1 MDRVLTVIE
10 PQVTLVETAAPSTT
24 VEEPATI
31 VVDAILSEVIMT
43 QTGSPEII
51 TVEAGIKGDKGDQGD
66 TGSAGPQG
74 AQGIQGVQGAP
85 GDTGPQGLQ
94 GLQGDQ
100 GPQGIQGA
108 TGPPGTTLHSGLTDV
123 DTDSALTAIHHT
135 LGTGANQ
142 ACAGSD
148 ARLSDAR
155 TPTSHGNEKHGST
168 FITEAGVTFEALNT
182 NGDIGSGS
190 SQVPAGDHGHT
201 AYVPHSLATA
211 VSDFLVAS
219 GVGQFVKKTL
229 AEVKTILGL
238 GTAAYTA
245 SSDYAVA
252 AKGVTNGDSH
262 DHDGGDGAQV
272 NHTKLSNIGTN
283 AHSAIDT
290 FVSSKAAASGLA
302 SLDGS
307 SLVVQNPANATATA
321 TASKIPIADASGY
334 LDTWISILTTGGWIP
349 AGETWTPGTHD
360 APSYVWS
367 ISGDKTTKYQ
377 AGQWV
382 KLTQDAAVKYLII
395 TKVAYSSPNTTITAY
410 GGTDYTLS
418 ANAITLPF
426 YSREKAPF
434 GFPIDP
440 GKWTI
445 TATDTSSR
453 SQTNPTQNQWYDL
466 IGAAIVTCPIGAWE
480 GNVKVWGTVAH
491 ATLPD
496 MSVSLSTSNNSESY
510 ARLTRRSAAT
520 VIAQLYSTFTI
531 SRARFTYTTATPLY
545 IITRTGQSGT
555 TIIQHRNDV
564 YECVVNLTCGYL

>member
-10 PQVTLVETAAPSTT
+10 PQVTLVETAAPSTV
-24 VEEPATI
+24 VEAPATI
-31 VVDAILSEVIMT
+31 IVDAILSEVIMT

-51 TVEAGIKGDKGDQGD
+51 TVEAGIQGNKGDQGD
-66 TGSAGPQG
+66 TGSTGPQG
-74 AQGIQGVQGAP
+74 AQGIQGAQGVP

-123 DTDSALTAIHHT
+123 DTDAAPTAIHHT

-142 ACAGSD
+142 ACAGND

-155 TPTSHGNEKHGST
+155 PPTSHGNEKHGST

-262 DHDGGDGAQV
+262 NHDGGDGGQID
-272 NHTKLSNIGTN
+272 HTKLSNIGTN

-290 FVSSKAAASGLA
+290 FISSKASASGLA
-302 SLDGS
+302 SLDSS
-307 SLVVQNPANATATA
+307 SLVVQNPVNSTATA

-334 LDTWISILTTGGWIP
+334 LDTWISTLTTGGWIP
-349 AGETWTPGTHD
+349 AGETWTAGTHD
-360 APSYVWS
+360 APSYVWT
-367 ISGDKTTKYQ
+367 ISGDKTAKYQ
-377 AGQWV
+377 AGQRV

-395 TKVAYSSPNTTITAY
+395 TKVAYSSPNTTVTAY

-426 YSREKAPF
+426 YSRETAPF
-434 GFPIDP
+434 GFPLDP
-440 GKWTI
+440 AKWTV
-445 TATDTSSR
+445 TGTDTSAR
-453 SQTNPTQNQWYDL
+453 SQATPTQNTWYSL
-466 IGAAIVTCPIGAWE
+466 IGAAIISCPIGSWYVC
-480 GNVKVWGTVAH
+480 GKVFGTAAH
-491 ATLPD
+491 ATIPD
-496 MSVSLSTSNNSESY
+496 MSVSISTANNSESHSAFTRRWAMTAVAQIY
-510 ARLTRRSAAT
+510 MMFDIRQERLTCTSKTALYY
-520 VIAQLYSTFTI
+520 IAKTSQSSTTSIGFK
-531 SRARFTYTTATPLY
+531 
-545 IITRTGQSGT
+545 
-555 TIIQHRNDV
+555 NDV
-564 YECVVNLTCGYL
+564 MTGVVDLICAYL